1 MKHLLITAETD
12 EAHQL
17 IDALNSLKKE
27 PLHLPLEKYRFALD
41 RLQHELLIEEL
52 ERFRFVIYGVKRNTR
67 FFLTWIVQ
75 TGLLDEM
82 RSKIHLVMN
91 QSEADMLEEAGI
103 PAILPR
109 DGASAIDMRKN
120 GWNPRLF
127 EQDRKSTRLNSSH
140 VAISYAVFSL
150 KKKKTHIV

>member
-52 ERFRFVIYGVKRNTR
+52 ERFRFVIYGGKRNTR
-67 FFLTWIVQ
+67 FFITCIVQ
-75 TGLLDEM
+75 TGILDDLW
-82 RSKIHLVMN
+82 SKFHMVMQQSAAYMLVV
-91 QSEADMLEEAGI
+91 AGVAGI
-103 PAILPR
+103 L
-109 DGASAIDMRKN
+109 S
-120 GWNPRLF
+120 
-127 EQDRKSTRLNSSH
+127 
-140 VAISYAVFSL
+140 
-150 KKKKTHIV
+150 